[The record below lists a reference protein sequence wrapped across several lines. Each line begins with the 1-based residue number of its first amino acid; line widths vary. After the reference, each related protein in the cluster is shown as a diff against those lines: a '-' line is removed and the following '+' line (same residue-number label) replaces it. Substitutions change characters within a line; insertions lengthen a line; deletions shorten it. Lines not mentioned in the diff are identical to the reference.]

1 MFHVCCG
8 NIRSSRI
15 TIQNLSIF
23 KKNSEWKK
31 AENSQFYIC
40 FIYVNIKDSF
50 PRFQVKK
57 NLVFSFLS
65 RSTCFLVSQLESK
78 YYVDLPMPN
87 FLTALRTW
95 NKVIVLQNR
104 DFIVLHSQRNI
115 FSISSRNKQNLFKN
129 YFLHL
134 QVLSMMYL
142 DIHYGVILLRLSLIV
157 TDVIGC

>member
-65 RSTCFLVSQLESK
+65 RSTCFLVSELENK

-115 FSISSRNKQNLFKN
+115 FSIFSRNKQSLFKN
-129 YFLHL
+129 HFLHL

>member
-57 NLVFSFLS
+57 NLVFPFLS
-65 RSTCFLVSQLESK
+65 RSTCFLVSQLENK

-104 DFIVLHSQRNI
+104 DFIVLHSQTNI
-115 FSISSRNKQNLFKN
+115 FSIFSRNKQNLFKN
-129 YFLHL
+129 HFLHL

>member
-8 NIRSSRI
+8 NTRSNRI

-40 FIYVNIKDSF
+40 FINANIKDSF

-65 RSTCFLVSQLESK
+65 RSTCFLVSQLEKK
-78 YYVDLPMPN
+78 YCVDLPMPN

-95 NKVIVLQNR
+95 NKVIVLQNK
-104 DFIVLHSQRNI
+104 DFIVLHS
-115 FSISSRNKQNLFKN
+115 
-129 YFLHL
+129 
-134 QVLSMMYL
+134 
-142 DIHYGVILLRLSLIV
+142 
-157 TDVIGC
+157 